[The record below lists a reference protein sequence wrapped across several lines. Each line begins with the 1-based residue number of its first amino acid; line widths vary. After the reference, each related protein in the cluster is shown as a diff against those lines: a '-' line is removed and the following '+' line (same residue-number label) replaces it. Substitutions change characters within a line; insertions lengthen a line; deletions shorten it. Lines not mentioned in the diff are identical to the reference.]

1 MLLHQTRFCFVC
13 THLTS
18 AQKKRW
24 WAEEKLGCHRDTQED
39 KGFLALRPQKTTSPL
54 RISFSIS
61 KTNDPYFKKHCFL
74 YLPVSWLDPFHHIF
88 FYQPCNMA
96 WRSKLPDSTVLPI
109 CQSPMQNWRALL
121 ANYQIRL
128 YIVVW
133 TKSIKFL
140 ISRRMFTCS

>member
-1 MLLHQTRFCFVC
+1 MLLHQTSFCLVC

-18 AQKKRW
+18 AQKKKVM
-24 WAEEKLGCHRDTQED
+24 AEEKLGCHRDTQED

-54 RISFSIS
+54 RISFSMS
-61 KTNDPYFKKHCFL
+61 KNSDPYFKKHCFI
-74 YLPVSWLDPFHHIF
+74 YLPVSWSISSYL

-96 WRSKLPDSTVLPI
+96 WRSKSPDSTVLPI

-121 ANYQIRL
+121 ENDQIRL
-128 YIVVW
+128 CIVVW
-133 TKSIKFL
+133 TKSIKFF

>member
-1 MLLHQTRFCFVC
+1 
-13 THLTS
+13 
-18 AQKKRW
+18 
-24 WAEEKLGCHRDTQED
+24 AEEKLGCHRDTQED

-74 YLPVSWLDPFHHIF
+74 YLP
-88 FYQPCNMA
+88 PCNMA

-121 ANYQIRL
+121 ENYQIRL
-128 YIVVW
+128 MEKKRGHVFKGWNEGKIYFPPTYKYSENSDRYSGMTCIP
-133 TKSIKFL
+133 
-140 ISRRMFTCS
+140 RRNVSLLH